1 MGLKSWFSKKLLP
14 NWFFCISGVIRDDW
28 SVMKYTV
35 NSALS
40 QYVKVLLQYIKSVL
54 LGHWYPC
61 FGLLVTSALGFK
73 ARVNLFA
80 CIFNYLI
87 PQIHN
92 WCNSCLPCIWSIH
105 LYTHKHWWDSIRH
118 CVRSDSLSHSG
129 SACQSIPIEI
139 IILKME
145 WYYITNEL
153 LCLMNNR

>member
-1 MGLKSWFSKKLLP
+1 MGLKSWFLKKLLP
-14 NWFFCISGVIRDDW
+14 NWFFCVSGVIRDDW

-54 LGHWYPC
+54 LGHLFW
-61 FGLLVTSALGFK
+61 TSGDICTGFQSQSES
-73 ARVNLFA
+73 RA
-80 CIFNYLI
+80 CMFNHLI

-118 CVRSDSLSHSG
+118 CVGSDSLSHSG
-129 SACQSIPIEI
+129 SACQSILIEI

-145 WYYITNEL
+145 WYYWPPPPL
-153 LCLMNNR
+153 DLMLRA